1 MRVSW
6 HLVRSGGPMNLSS
19 AAAALLA
26 AMGLSGQASPPKYVE
41 GQVWE
46 YRTRPQDAGSLLKV
60 QRVGMM
66 GAKKVYHISVVG
78 VHFATPG
85 IAGILP
91 HIPVSDETLN
101 ASVTKLSAGKR
112 DFPTSALDK
121 GIEEWR
127 KAQGGVFTIP
137 MSQIIGIIDE
147 QTATAQMQ
155 APTKS

>member
-1 MRVSW
+1 MK
-6 HLVRSGGPMNLSS
+6 LSS
-19 AAAALLA
+19 VAAALLA
-26 AMGLSGQASPPKYVE
+26 AVGLSGQAKPPKYVE

-66 GAKKVYHISVVG
+66 GAKKVYHISIVG

-85 IAGILP
+85 ISGILP
-91 HIPVSDETLN
+91 HIPVSDETLD
-101 ASVTKLSAGKR
+101 ASVTKLSAETR
-112 DFPTSALDK
+112 DFPTSALDE

-137 MSQIIGIIDE
+137 ISQIVDIIDE
-147 QTATAQMQ
+147 KTATTQMQ
-155 APTKS
+155 APTEPLGSR

>member
-1 MRVSW
+1 MK
-6 HLVRSGGPMNLSS
+6 LLSV
-19 AAAALLA
+19 AAALLA
-26 AMGLSGQASPPKYVE
+26 ATGLSGQASSTKYVE

-60 QRVGMM
+60 QRVEMM
-66 GAKKVYHISVVG
+66 GAEKVYHISVVG

-91 HIPVSDETLN
+91 HIPVSEETLD
-101 ASVTKLSAGKR
+101 ASVTKLSAEKR
-112 DFPTSALDK
+112 EFPTSALDE

-137 MSQIIGIIDE
+137 ISQIVGIIDD
-147 QTATAQMQ
+147 QMATAQMQ
-155 APTKS
+155 APANP

>member
-1 MRVSW
+1 MAP
-6 HLVRSGGPMNLSS
+6 RSLGGPMNLLSV
-19 AAAALLA
+19 AAALLA
-26 AMGLSGQASPPKYVE
+26 ATGLSGQASSPKYVE

-60 QRVGMM
+60 QRVEMM
-66 GAKKVYHISVVG
+66 GAEKVYHISVVG

-91 HIPVSDETLN
+91 HIPVSGETLD
-101 ASVTKLSAGKR
+101 ASVTKLSAEKR
-112 DFPTSALDK
+112 DFPTSALDE
-121 GIEEWR
+121 GIDEWR

-137 MSQIIGIIDE
+137 LSQIVGIIDD

-155 APTKS
+155 APANT

>member
-1 MRVSW
+1 MK
-6 HLVRSGGPMNLSS
+6 LSS
-19 AAAALLA
+19 VAAALLA
-26 AMGLSGQASPPKYVE
+26 AIGLSGQASSPKYVE

-46 YRTRPQDAGSLLKV
+46 YHTRPQDSGSLLKV
-60 QRVGMM
+60 QRVGTM
-66 GAKKVYHISVVG
+66 GAEKVYHISVVG

-91 HIPVSDETLN
+91 HIPVSEETLD
-101 ASVTKLSAGKR
+101 ASVTKLTAEKR
-112 DFPTSALDK
+112 DFPTSALAD

-137 MSQIIGIIDE
+137 ISQIVGIIDD

-155 APTKS
+155 GPANP

>member
-1 MRVSW
+1 MK
-6 HLVRSGGPMNLSS
+6 LSS
-19 AAAALLA
+19 VAATLLF

-41 GQVWE
+41 GQIWS

-60 QRVGMM
+60 QRVEMM

-91 HIPVSDETLN
+91 HIPVSDETLD
-101 ASVTKLSAGKR
+101 ASVTQLSAEKR
-112 DFPTSALDK
+112 DFPTSALDE
-121 GIEEWR
+121 GIDEWR

-137 MSQIIGIIDE
+137 VSQIVGIIDE
-147 QTATAQMQ
+147 QTAAAQVQ
-155 APTKS
+155 AQTKP

>member
-1 MRVSW
+1 MKLS
-6 HLVRSGGPMNLSS
+6 LV
-19 AAAALLA
+19 AAGLLA
-26 AMGLSGQASPPKYVE
+26 AMGLSGQAKPPKYVE

-60 QRVGMM
+60 QRVEMM

-85 IAGILP
+85 ISGILP
-91 HIPVSDETLN
+91 HIPVSDETLD
-101 ASVTKLSAGKR
+101 ASVTKLSAETR
-112 DFPTSALDK
+112 DFPTSALDE

-137 MSQIIGIIDE
+137 MSQIIGIIDDH
-147 QTATAQMQ
+147 TATAQIRSSTE
-155 APTKS
+155 PSGFK

>member
-1 MRVSW
+1 MK
-6 HLVRSGGPMNLSS
+6 LSS
-19 AAAALLA
+19 VAAALLA
-26 AMGLSGQASPPKYVE
+26 AVGLSGQAKPPKYVE

-66 GAKKVYHISVVG
+66 GAKKVYHISIVG

-85 IAGILP
+85 ISGILP
-91 HIPVSDETLN
+91 HIPVSDETLD
-101 ASVTKLSAGKR
+101 ASVTKLSAETR
-112 DFPTSALDK
+112 DFPTSALDE

-137 MSQIIGIIDE
+137 ISQIVDIIDE
-147 QTATAQMQ
+147 KTATTQMQ
-155 APTKS
+155 APAEPLGSR